1 VGKLNQGR
9 DYLRVGGQRGLYQSR
24 SGLPK
29 SRRPASIISEVGTT
43 KGWVCEVTEEDSDWL
58 GSQDWALYKGSV
70 DKLMTQMC
78 SKALISYGYK

>member
-1 VGKLNQGR
+1 VGKLNRGW

-29 SRRPASIISEVGTT
+29 SRRPARIVSEIGTT
-43 KGWVCEVTEEDSDWL
+43 KGWVCEVAEEDSDWL
-58 GSQDWALYKGSV
+58 GSQDWAPHIGSV
-70 DKLMTQMC
+70 DEQATRMC